1 MKGLHS
7 IPAVALPGIV
17 LLFTLLAC
25 SPMSALGSDIV
36 FHEGVGGGLQ
46 TTTTHSDDSLP
57 EIARAHDI
65 GYNAITGAN
74 PALDPFLPDLGSTV
88 LLPTRWLLPDLAAHS
103 GIVINL
109 AEMRLYLFNEREK
122 DRVAT
127 YPVGIGDEGWDTP
140 LGTYH
145 VIEKIENPAWHVP
158 ASIRAQKPELP
169 AVVPPGPDNPLG
181 NRALR
186 LSIGTVLI
194 HGTDRPF
201 GIGMRVSHGCIHLY
215 PEDILELFRRVP
227 VGTRVVIVN
236 QPVKVALAGGRILVE
251 VHENGVATQAQQA
264 WQLLERKGIANL
276 VDPEKFRAALV
287 SHSGVVTD
295 VTK

>member
-1 MKGLHS
+1 MKALHS
-7 IPAVALPGIV
+7 IPAAALPGIV

-36 FHEGVGGGLQ
+36 FHEGLGGALQ
-46 TTTTHSDDSLP
+46 TTTTRSDDSLP

-74 PALDPFLPDLGSTV
+74 PALDPFLPDPGSTV
-88 LLPTRWLLPDLAAHS
+88 LLPTRWLLPDVAAHS

-109 AEMRLYLFNEREK
+109 AEMRLYLFGEREK

-215 PEDILELFRRVP
+215 PEDILELFKRVP

-236 QPVKVALAGGRILVE
+236 QPVKVALAGGRVLVE

-276 VDPEKFRAALV
+276 VDPEKFRAALG

>member
-1 MKGLHS
+1 MK
-7 IPAVALPGIV
+7 ALPCMLNGPFLGFA
-17 LLFTLLAC
+17 LLFALVAC
-25 SPMSALGSDIV
+25 SPVSTRASDIV
-36 FHEGVGGGLQ
+36 FHEGLGGGLQ
-46 TTTTHSDDSLP
+46 TTTTGSDDSLP

-74 PALDPFLPDLGSTV
+74 PALDPFLPDSGSTV
-88 LLPTRWLLPDLAAHS
+88 LLPTSWLLPDVAAHS

-109 AEMRLYLFNEREK
+109 AEMRLYLFSERER

-140 LGTYH
+140 LGTYR

-169 AVVPPGPDNPLG
+169 AVVPPGPNNPLG
-181 NRALR
+181 TRALR

-215 PEDILELFRRVP
+215 PEDILELFKRVP
-227 VGTRVVIVN
+227 IGTRVVIVN
-236 QPVKVALAGGRILVE
+236 QPVKVALVGGRVLVE

-276 VDPEKFRAALV
+276 VGPEKFHAALI